1 MTTVPKPHQNGTEL
15 LQTSIIEHTH
25 APSLANHTVQYPH
38 TFFKTYSIRYE
49 FLVSPAGFYGG
60 PQPESYTF
68 QTKNYVPQRN
78 LTHRV
83 KVLSEHE
90 IDTADNTAT

>member
-1 MTTVPKPHQNGTEL
+1 MTDLNQ
-15 LQTSIIEHTH
+15 
-25 APSLANHTVQYPH
+25 
-38 TFFKTYSIRYE
+38 R
-49 FLVSPAGFYGG
+49 FYGG

-68 QTKNYVPQRN
+68 QIKNFACNRN

-90 IDTADNTAT
+90 IVSPDNTAVTQTIFCSKINIR